1 MDRRL
6 SIAVVV
12 SMLLHAAAAYAM
24 VHWLSGGRGPIRKE
38 PGRLLIH
45 KEKVPF
51 HPVERHDPRPQ
62 PRPEPPRPE
71 SPQQPADVLPPR
83 ARPLTTPRPDVVR
96 HHLPI
101 PRKVISRPPPVAPHP
116 SEQPKVVDLTAR
128 PVGGLSPDSFGGSGP
143 AMPVGNTTLADPNA
157 PRPRVIP
164 RHAWS
169 APVPAA
175 RGPASPGVP
184 VAPRARP
191 RPRPRPRPVTVK
203 MLPRPVS
210 VPRLPYPEA
219 ARRQGI
225 EGTVKLEV
233 TIGKD
238 GRVLKVRVIR
248 GVGFG
253 LDEVAVAAL
262 KRARFKPAVGSD
274 GKPMVYTIRYRY
286 TFRLER

>member
-6 SIAVVV
+6 SIAVTV
-12 SMLLHAAAAYAM
+12 SLLFHAAVAFAM
-24 VHWLSGGRGPIRKE
+24 VHLFTGVGRGPGKDETRIVIR
-38 PGRLLIH
+38 R
-45 KEKVPF
+45 EKVPF
-51 HPVERHDPRPQ
+51 HPVE
-62 PRPEPPRPE
+62 PRPEPRPERRPEPRPE
-71 SPQQPADVLPPR
+71 PLQPR
-83 ARPLTTPRPDVVR
+83 ARVLTTPRPVKVR

-101 PRKVISRPPPVAPHP
+101 PRKVIARPPPTAPHP
-116 SEQPKVVDLTAR
+116 SEQPKVIDLTAR
-128 PVGGLSPDSFGGSGP
+128 PVGGLSKASFGGSGP

-169 APVPAA
+169 APVPA
-175 RGPASPGVP
+175 RQGPASAGVP
-184 VAPRARP
+184 AVPRP

-203 MLPRPVS
+203 VLPRPIS

-233 TIGKD
+233 TIGKN
-238 GRVLKVRVIR
+238 GRVLEVRVLR
-248 GVGFG
+248 GIGFG
-253 LDEVAVAAL
+253 LDQVAVRAL
-262 KRARFKPAVGSD
+262 KMSRFKPALGSD
-274 GKPMVYTIRYRY
+274 GKPMVYKIRYRY